1 MANAFLTNGS
11 WKCCTVPLALAAAL
25 TMTACGQA
33 GGGDR
38 TDTDTR
44 ALANLAAFQRHDE
57 PGPVD
62 LDPEVDGR
70 ELMRLKR
77 VGDQMG
83 TSDLVKYGA
92 DGSAVVIMAYGG
104 GGEKIM
110 RCMLHDGELA
120 RMRKNLA
127 ALPLDKPKPAP
138 EPPRQTFY
146 TKPPTQYTLQAGRR
160 IETFTENEMPRKAL
174 PFVRR
179 LKGTLSGDA
188 ASCRLAYR
196 SRHL

>member
-1 MANAFLTNGS
+1 MLRAAPAG
-11 WKCCTVPLALAAAL
+11 LAVAAL
-25 TMTACGQA
+25 TLTACGQA
-33 GGGDR
+33 GGGDG
-38 TDTDTR
+38 TDADVR
-44 ALANLAAFQRHDE
+44 ALANLASFQHHDE

-62 LDPEVDGR
+62 LDPEVHGR

-83 TSDLVKYGA
+83 ASDLVKYGA

-110 RCMLHDGELA
+110 RCRLHAGELA
-120 RMRKNLA
+120 RMRRELA

-160 IETFTENEMPRKAL
+160 IATFTENEMPRKAR

-188 ASCRLAYR
+188 ASCRLTYR

>member
-1 MANAFLTNGS
+1 MANTFLTNGRG
-11 WKCCTVPLALAAAL
+11 KRGAAPLVVAAAVA
-25 TMTACGQA
+25 MTACGQA

-38 TDTDTR
+38 TDTDAR
-44 ALANLAAFQRHDE
+44 ALANLASFQRHDE

-62 LDPEVDGR
+62 LDPEVHGR

-110 RCMLHDGELA
+110 RCTLRAGELA
-120 RMRKNLA
+120 RMRRNLD
-127 ALPLDKPKPAP
+127 ALPLDKPKPRP

-188 ASCRLAYR
+188 ARCRLAYR

>member
-1 MANAFLTNGS
+1 MANTFLMNGG
-11 WKCCTVPLALAAAL
+11 WKRCAGPLALAAAL
-25 TMTACGQA
+25 PMAACGQG

-38 TDTDTR
+38 TDAEVR
-44 ALANLAAFQRHDE
+44 ALANLGSFQRHDE

-110 RCMLHDGELA
+110 RCTLHDGELA
-120 RMRKNLA
+120 RMRRELA
-127 ALPLDKPKPAP
+127 GLPLDKPKPAP

-160 IETFTENEMPRKAL
+160 IETFTENEMPRRAR

>member
-1 MANAFLTNGS
+1 
-11 WKCCTVPLALAAAL
+11 
-25 TMTACGQA
+25 
-33 GGGDR
+33 
-38 TDTDTR
+38 
-44 ALANLAAFQRHDE
+44 
-57 PGPVD
+57 
-62 LDPEVDGR
+62 
-70 ELMRLKR
+70 
-77 VGDQMG
+77 MG

-92 DGSAVVIMAYGG
+92 DGSVVVIMAYGG

-110 RCMLHDGELA
+110 RCTLHAGELA

-127 ALPLDKPKPAP
+127 SLPLDKPKPAP

-188 ASCRLAYR
+188 ASCRLTYR